1 MLCTQQ
7 NRSERESGH
16 AEVLKVLER
25 AVTNNLEVTPIE
37 LSNNE
42 GGQSR
47 VVALRQTLCTRRK
60 SNCFL
65 AANVGREV
73 DGRTTCLSC
82 GDVRS
87 LDFDEEIRKRED
99 LFTYD
104 SSDAIHTL
112 QYKDAC

>member
-1 MLCTQQ
+1 MVRIQLASDLSSCCAHNR

-25 AVTNNLEVTPIE
+25 AVTNNLNVTPIE

-47 VVALRQTLCTRRK
+47 VVALRQILCTRRK

-73 DGRTTCLSC
+73 
-82 GDVRS
+82 
-87 LDFDEEIRKRED
+87 EEQHVSVVETFVHWISMRK
-99 LFTYD
+99 
-104 SSDAIHTL
+104 
-112 QYKDAC
+112 